1 MIQTLVEFAR
11 RHAVL
16 IATTLILLVLI
27 AIFHEIMQPFV
38 IALIVVYLI
47 DPLVTRMNRIRIKNW
62 RIPRG
67 FAVIVAYLLFLSSVV
82 GICFAFIPSLTN
94 EISTASEALPKFFM
108 RVKDEEIPRLS
119 ERIDDLIFRL
129 SRKSPK
135 DIAASIEESQK
146 SLDAALDAAELDI
159 RALPDND
166 LAKSRPHYA
175 RLPSHASTQGEGTGV
190 LFRIRKTSPS
200 TYEFL
205 PGDRE
210 IRLESDQK
218 GAFVLKNTV
227 VDAPKTEQAAF
238 NLEREITKAASDFF
252 ESSTQYAGSALS
264 FLQNAIA
271 FVINAFVQLILVFML
286 AAFISI
292 DSPRLMSNIRELFEN
307 KEGEAERFDEFKNRL
322 ARGLSGVVRGQLI
335 ICCINGTLTGLGLW
349 IFNVDFSLLLGFIAG
364 LLSVV
369 PIFGTIISTIPAVLL
384 GLIQGPIVALLV
396 LAWILVVHFIDT
408 NFFTPKIVGSSAN
421 LHPVVIIFA
430 LLAGQ
435 FAAGVL
441 GLVLAVPTASVIQTT
456 ITFIL
461 ESTQKT
467 RSETQVKTLSTSS
480 MGWEAVPP
488 SRVGYRVMTT
498 ASDWHASHPDLKGIA
513 PHLAEQEMAKRSLV
527 REDARFVSAAKG
539 KVAQSAEVMQD
550 ASAAGGVSNAAIGWD
565 AGKARQ
571 CDAPAAV
578 SAVQPL
584 QSQNIAAPPVDG
596 IFHGASNPTQKLDK
610 LDPAFVR
617 SFLPAGN
624 GRRESFPGAG
634 DAKGRKTQIGVP
646 NLHSPSNATVA
657 ESSVST
663 TCVAGIFDDASNMT
677 QKLDKLDPAIVQSF
691 QSASEPRRE
700 SPDDVANDDA
710 VASGQSSGEI
720 DTTQASAIIDLDESK
735 TQEISTPES
744 LAAVFNAAKKDAS
757 ARQAPTTAADSSKQ
771 NADSSAHS
779 KSVHRSK
786 KRPTIHKGT

>member
-1 MIQTLVEFAR
+1 M
-11 RHAVL
+11 
-16 IATTLILLVLI
+16 
-27 AIFHEIMQPFV
+27 
-38 IALIVVYLI
+38 
-47 DPLVTRMNRIRIKNW
+47 
-62 RIPRG
+62 
-67 FAVIVAYLLFLSSVV
+67 
-82 GICFAFIPSLTN
+82 
-94 EISTASEALPKFFM
+94 
-108 RVKDEEIPRLS
+108 
-119 ERIDDLIFRL
+119 
-129 SRKSPK
+129 
-135 DIAASIEESQK
+135 
-146 SLDAALDAAELDI
+146 
-159 RALPDND
+159 
-166 LAKSRPHYA
+166 
-175 RLPSHASTQGEGTGV
+175 
-190 LFRIRKTSPS
+190 
-200 TYEFL
+200 
-205 PGDRE
+205 RE
-210 IRLESDQK
+210 I
-218 GAFVLKNTV
+218 V
-227 VDAPKTEQAAF
+227 
-238 NLEREITKAASDFF
+238 
-252 ESSTQYAGSALS
+252 
-264 FLQNAIA
+264 

-307 KEGEAERFDEFKNRL
+307 KEGEAEQFDEFKNRL

-488 SRVGYRVMTT
+488 SRMGYRVMTT
-498 ASDWHASHPDLKGIA
+498 ASDWHASPPESKGIS
-513 PHLAEQEMAKRSLV
+513 PRLAVQEDAKRSLV
-527 REDARFVSAAKG
+527 REDAGFVSAAKG
-539 KVAQSAEVMQD
+539 RGAQIAEVAQD
-550 ASAAGGVSNAAIGWD
+550 ALATGGVSNAAIGWD
-565 AGKARQ
+565 AAKARQ

-584 QSQNIAAPPVDG
+584 QSQNIAAAPVDE
-596 IFHGASNPTQKLDK
+596 ILHGASNATQKLDK

-617 SFLPAGN
+617 SFSPVGN
-624 GRRESFPGAG
+624 GRHEFSPGAG
-634 DAKGRKTQIGVP
+634 DAKGKQRKTQLGVP
-646 NLHSPSNATVA
+646 NLHSLSNAPVA
-657 ESSVST
+657 ESS
-663 TCVAGIFDDASNMT
+663 VAGIFDDASNMT

-691 QSASEPRRE
+691 KPASASRRE
-700 SPDDVANDDA
+700 SPDAVVYDDA
-710 VASGQSSGEI
+710 AASGVSSGEI

-757 ARQAPTTAADSSKQ
+757 ARQASMTTAVSSKQ
-771 NADSSAHS
+771 NADSSAPS